1 MIPQFF
7 IGRPVFAA
15 VISIVISLVGGI
27 SLLTLPID
35 QYPYINPPTVKV
47 STSFPGATAITAA
60 ESVSTPL
67 EEELNGVPNMLYMRS
82 QSKKD
87 GGVNITITF
96 DVGTDPSLAAIDVQN
111 NAKQADSSLP
121 VDVMQEGVS
130 VEQEA
135 AVELLK
141 IGLTA
146 SDDKYDDVYLS
157 NFVAIN
163 LASAIRRIPGVGRTR
178 NTGAR
183 TYSMRI
189 WLRPDRMASYGL
201 TTSDVISAIK
211 EQNTESAAG
220 TLGGQPGSDDVALT
234 SAISTSGRLQSAE
247 EFNNIIVRAHSNGAM
262 IRLRDIG
269 RAELG
274 AQAYRLQSKLDGKDT
289 AILQVYLLPGSN
301 ALDVAA
307 QVKQTLYRLAET
319 FPQGIETTVWYD
331 SSTFIRS
338 AIYEVLLTLVEAL
351 ILVIL
356 VVYLFLQNWRA
367 TLIPALAVPVSIIGT
382 FATMAVLGFTINTV
396 NLLALVL
403 AIGIV
408 VDDAIV
414 VVENVERL
422 MAEKAL
428 SAVEA
433 TREAM
438 TELTGAIVA
447 TSLVLAAVFVPV
459 SFLAG
464 ITGIMYRE
472 FALSITVAVLISTVV
487 ALTLSP
493 AMCAL
498 ILKPASKEPH
508 KGWLGIL
515 FSKMNAWL
523 EIGANRYSRAVVAL
537 LTFHRRA
544 WVSFLV
550 ILVSTWMLFTY
561 LPASFMPVEDQG
573 RLFIDLELPDGQ
585 SVVRSKVIGERAR
598 NIIQRHPA
606 VKHVFSLTG
615 ESKRSGANDAA
626 VSMEVILQDWELRQK
641 DNATV
646 DAVME
651 DLRRDL
657 KPLLEVEIRVF
668 RPSAI
673 AGLGS
678 GGGVE
683 MELQDRNGNNF
694 SGLADMADELISRVQ
709 RDPAVASISTDLK
722 EEIPLLKL
730 EVDRAKAKALGVPLA
745 DIYSTTKV
753 FTGASSANDFN
764 MFGRV
769 YRVNVQA
776 EAEFRDRPDALNS
789 YHVRASSGAIVPINV
804 LATLTTTTGPA
815 AIVRHNMFTS
825 ASISADPAPGYSTGD
840 VIKAI
845 EREAKPL
852 LPAGMGYE
860 WSGLTFQEI
869 RSAGQTTVALS
880 MALVFVFLFLA
891 ALYESWTIPVA
902 VLLIAPIAMMGAL
915 MAMWM
920 RGLENNLFFQ
930 IAFIALI
937 GLAAKNSILIV
948 EYCRQLYQGGMK
960 PFDAAVQAAKLRFRP
975 IMMTSVSFIL
985 GVLPLVLSTGP
996 GALARQSM
1004 STAILG
1010 GMLLATTVGIIF
1022 VPLFFVTV
1030 IQMSEQLK
1038 ARVSSSNNGLPNSE
1052 ASK

>member
-1 MIPQFF
+1 MPQFF

-15 VISIVISLVGGI
+15 VISIVISLVGAL
-27 SLLTLPID
+27 SLLSLPID
-35 QYPYINPPTVKV
+35 QYPYISPPTVKV

-96 DVGTDPSLAAIDVQN
+96 DVGTDPGLAAVDVQN
-111 NAKQADSSLP
+111 SAKQADASLP

-146 SDDKYDDVYLS
+146 TDKKYDDVYLS

-163 LASAIRRIPGVGRTR
+163 IASAVRRIPGVGRTR

-201 TTSDVISAIK
+201 TTSDIIAAIK

-220 TLGGQPGSDDVALT
+220 TLGAQPGGSDVALT
-234 SAISTSGRLQSAE
+234 SAISTSGRLQSAD
-247 EFNNIIVRAHSNGAM
+247 EFNNIIVRAHSDGSM

-274 AQAYRLQSKLDGKDT
+274 AKAYRLESKLDGKDT
-289 AILQVYLLPGSN
+289 AILQVYLLPGAN
-301 ALDVAA
+301 ALEVASK
-307 QVKQTLYRLAET
+307 VKETLFTLSET
-319 FPQGIETTVWYD
+319 FPRGIETTVWYD

-338 AIYEVLLTLVEAL
+338 AIYEVLITLIEAL

-382 FATMAVLGFTINTV
+382 FATMAMFGFTINTV

-438 TELTGAIVA
+438 KELTGALVA

-493 AMCAL
+493 ALCAL
-498 ILKPASKEPH
+498 LLKPATDQPH
-508 KGWLGIL
+508 GGWLGTV
-515 FSKMNAWL
+515 FGKMNRWL
-523 EIGANRYSRAVVAL
+523 ELGAGRYSQAVVAL
-537 LTFHRRA
+537 LKQHRRA
-544 WVSFLV
+544 WLGFFIIML
-550 ILVSTWMLFTY
+550 STWLLFKY

-573 RLFIDLELPDGQ
+573 RFFVDLELPDGQ
-585 SVVRSKVIGERAR
+585 SVVRSRVIGERAR
-598 NIIQRHPA
+598 YMIQRHPA

-626 VSMEVILQDWELRQK
+626 VSLEVILEDWDLRQK
-641 DNATV
+641 NNATV
-646 DAVME
+646 DSVME
-651 DLRRDL
+651 DVRADL
-657 KPLLEVEIRVF
+657 KPLLEVTLRVF
-668 RPSAI
+668 KPSAV

-683 MELQDRNGNNF
+683 MELQDRSGNNF
-694 SGLADMADELISRVQ
+694 AGLADIADELIYRVS

-753 FTGASSANDFN
+753 FTGATSANDFN

-789 YHVRASSGAIVPINV
+789 YYVRANSGAIVPINV
-804 LATLTTTTGPA
+804 LAELSTTTGPA

-852 LPAGMGYE
+852 LPPGMGYE

-880 MALVFVFLFLA
+880 MALIFVFLFLA

-915 MAMWM
+915 MAMWL

-948 EYCRQLYQGGMK
+948 EFCRQLYNDGMK
-960 PFDAAVQAAKLRFRP
+960 PFDAAVEAAKLRFRP
-975 IMMTSVSFIL
+975 IMMTAVSFIL

-1010 GMLLATTVGIIF
+1010 GMLLATTLGIIF

-1030 IQMSEQLK
+1030 INFSEQLK
-1038 ARVSSSNNGLPNSE
+1038 ARFSSSEKPLDSSE
-1052 ASK
+1052 VPR